1 MIIKTPTLAQPH
13 ELRDKKFRIGAGL
26 VYNADMN
33 ERLKQA
39 ISAATANLSEEGQ
52 SNLAR
57 FIIDEA
63 KRLSILEA
71 VAKADANPN
80 AGVPHEEVCKWL
92 ESWGTENELPPPT
105 CKPS

>member
-1 MIIKTPTLAQPH
+1 
-13 ELRDKKFRIGAGL
+13 
-26 VYNADMN
+26 MN
-33 ERLKQA
+33 TSLEQA
-39 ISAATANLSEEGQ
+39 ISIATATLSEEGQ
-52 SNLAR
+52 SKLAR

-71 VAKADANPN
+71 VAKADANPD
-80 AGVPHEEVCKWL
+80 AGIPHEEVCKWL